1 MAVSLVDFAKL
12 GDVRHQARVE
22 LTVSSHIHSEN
33 VSSGLSGEGGN
44 YNMAI

>member
-1 MAVSLVDFAKL
+1 MAVSLVDIAKL

-22 LTVSSHIHSEN
+22 LTVSGQIHPEN
-33 VSSGLSGEGGN
+33 VSTGLSGEGGN